1 MVLYMDLK
9 RWIAL
14 EIPKVEDGKHPLH
27 ARRLHT

>member
-14 EIPKVEDGKHPLH
+14 EVPKVEDGEHPLP
-27 ARRLHT
+27 ARRLDI